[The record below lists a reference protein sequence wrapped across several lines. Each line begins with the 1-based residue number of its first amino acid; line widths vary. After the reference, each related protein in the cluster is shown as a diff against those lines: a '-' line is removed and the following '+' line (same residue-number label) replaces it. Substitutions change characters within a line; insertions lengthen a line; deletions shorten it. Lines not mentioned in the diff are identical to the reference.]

1 MTPFWI
7 YFCSS
12 FVSLLGSNFLL
23 FSQGWYL
30 LKISGSPA
38 SVGVTWSLF
47 FLPSLLVLPFLGQ
60 IFDSPR
66 LKAMLEKLERAK
78 ILLFAAFFLLLSFH
92 PRPEFVLLLSVLY
105 GICFVPYHPSVYVM
119 VKRLVPPASQAR
131 YSYFFEISLQ
141 LANIIAVLASGW
153 LFDKFGFLTLLI
165 LSAGF
170 VALGL
175 LGLRR
180 VDETAL
186 TLPAASQVTHTANPY
201 SRLWNLFWRNAGA
214 GGELD
219 RKQFWFGVFHQ
230 IPQAVILVGN
240 VPMILYV
247 SDVMRKGAWEFGLL
261 DGVFG
266 LAALLISVFW
276 SARKSWLPNV
286 RDNALMSLAGGVTI
300 AAVAVIPSTGLWPYL
315 WMTFYGA
322 FLVSNKLF
330 ARAAI
335 VAWVPKEKMGTFST
349 LFQMTGTMV
358 MMGLFLIESALLQ
371 SLGVVAGYGFLAAVL
386 IVYSGFLF
394 VLNTEPKRSRSTAV
408 VS

>member
-30 LKISGSPA
+30 LQISGSKA
-38 SVGVTWSLF
+38 SVGLTWSLF

-66 LKAMLEKLERAK
+66 LKAMLERLERAK
-78 ILLFAAFFLLLSFH
+78 IFLFVLFFGLLSFS
-92 PRPEFVLLLSVLY
+92 PRPELVLLLSVLY

-119 VKRLVPPASQAR
+119 VKRLVPPESQAR

-153 LFDKFGFLTLLI
+153 LFDKFGFLTLLL

-170 VALGL
+170 VVLGL

-186 TLPAASQVTHTANPY
+186 TLPAASAVKHTENPY
-201 SRLWNLFWRNAGA
+201 RRLWTLFWKNAGP
-214 GGELD
+214 GGELE
-219 RKQFWFGVFHQ
+219 RRQFWFGVFHQ
-230 IPQAVILVGN
+230 IPQGVILVGN

-247 SDVMRKGAWEFGLL
+247 SDVMKKGAWEFGLL

-276 SARKSWLPNV
+276 SARKNWIPNV
-286 RDNALMSLAGGVTI
+286 RDNALMSLLGGVTI
-300 AAVAVIPSTGLWPYL
+300 ASVALIPGTGLWPYL

-322 FLVSNKLF
+322 LLVSNKLF

-349 LFQMTGTMV
+349 LFQMTGTMM
-358 MMGLFLIESALLQ
+358 MMGLFLVESAILQ
-371 SLGVVAGYGFLAAVL
+371 SHGVIAGYAFLAMVL
-386 IVYSGFLF
+386 IVYSGCLFL
-394 VLNTEPKRSRSTAV
+394 LNTAPNRSRTAAMV
-408 VS
+408 G